1 MAGVVP
7 APSTAGSTRARM
19 LWPEASMALLGWA
32 SAAGDNHGLGGRV
45 QQGEGELGIE
55 GIEG

>member
-1 MAGVVP
+1 
-7 APSTAGSTRARM
+7 